1 MMGERGPAANEGKG
15 SMLKMKGRRGTT
27 LIALLIVA
35 VLALAA
41 FAAFFGFSLDASW
54 AEGV

>member
-1 MMGERGPAANEGKG
+1 
-15 SMLKMKGRRGTT
+15 MLKMKGRRGTT

-35 VLALAA
+35 VLALAV

>member
-1 MMGERGPAANEGKG
+1 
-15 SMLKMKGRRGTT
+15 MLKKKGTRGTT
-27 LIALLIVA
+27 LIALLVVVA

-41 FAAFFGFSLDASW
+41 SGAAYVGFDFTPDASW

>member
-1 MMGERGPAANEGKG
+1 MVKKKG
-15 SMLKMKGRRGTT
+15 TRGTT
-27 LIALLIVA
+27 LIALLVVVA

-41 FAAFFGFSLDASW
+41 SGVASVGFEFVPDASW

>member
-1 MMGERGPAANEGKG
+1 MLRKREKRG
-15 SMLKMKGRRGTT
+15 ST
-27 LIALLIVA
+27 LIALLIVVA

-41 FAAFFGFSLDASW
+41 SGAAYVGFDFMPDASW